1 MVKLFCKERS
11 MQKIWLWTELGCI
24 SDVRASVR
32 SSQRIKRVTVDIN
45 GECEVTGSS
54 VRSRVRVMCSIRVSG
69 ELGFR

>member
-54 VRSRVRVMCSIRVSG
+54 IRSRVRVMCSIRVSG